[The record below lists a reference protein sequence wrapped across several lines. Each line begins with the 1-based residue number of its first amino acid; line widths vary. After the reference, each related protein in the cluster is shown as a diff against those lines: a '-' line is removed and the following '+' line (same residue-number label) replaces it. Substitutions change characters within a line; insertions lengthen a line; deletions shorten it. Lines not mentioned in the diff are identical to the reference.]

1 MKVICRILL
10 LIVLPS
16 IVLSACTP
24 RVEVDHRMSE
34 GNIDFLCDES
44 YANVLEQHVY
54 VFTRSN
60 PGAFVD
66 VERACERDMLQALL
80 DDSVQLITLSRQL
93 TDAERNKLVSEHLRN
108 CNETLIAVDA
118 VAFVVNKNNPDS
130 ILTVDD
136 IRKILT
142 GEATQWS
149 DIFPQSKLGKIQ
161 VIFDNRNS
169 STVRYAI
176 DSICAPQ
183 PLYNGVSAVE
193 NSLQV
198 VDEVSKRRNAIGVLG
213 ASWIASSD
221 STKTPV
227 RRLVSPVRVKK
238 TPDAQAFGPFQAYI
252 ATADYPFFRTL
263 YMINTESHNG
273 LCTGFTIF
281 VAGQRGQKIFEKTN
295 ISPARIEERA
305 INLKDEF

>member
-1 MKVICRILL
+1 MKTVYRILISVL
-10 LIVLPS
+10 LPS
-16 IVLSACTP
+16 VLLSACTP

-44 YANVLEQHVY
+44 YANVIEQQVY
-54 VFTRSN
+54 VFTHSN
-60 PGAFVD
+60 PGAFID
-66 VERACERDMLQALL
+66 AERATERELVQALL
-80 DDSVQLITLSRQL
+80 DDSVQLVTLTRKL
-93 TDAERNKLVSEHLRN
+93 TSAERAKLVDEHRRN

-136 IRKILT
+136 IRRILT
-142 GEATQWS
+142 GEVTQWS
-149 DIFPQSKLGKIQ
+149 EIFPQSKLGKIQ

-169 STVRYAI
+169 STVRYAV

-198 VDEVSKRRNAIGVLG
+198 VDEVSQRRNALGVLG
-213 ASWIASSD
+213 ASWIASVD
-221 STKTPV
+221 STQTPV
-227 RRLVSPVRVKK
+227 RARVSPVRVQK
-238 TPDAQAFGPFQAYI
+238 TPDAKPFGPFQAYI
-252 ATADYPFFRTL
+252 ATADYPFFRTI